1 MSPDVKLKDYYL
13 KFINEAKD
21 NIRENT
27 KLKKDCIS
35 IKLDVYNYINEHKE
49 EILDEYHINL
59 DKYDIEWKQQ
69 RYNPVCSLYNKV
81 NLILRTKTDFINKSN
96 ILQLYKYCAI
106 LRNEYNYDKSIEL
119 AANRKKLTLVQYK
132 YFVYRYY
139 TEIHKC
145 VLNGFGYKFEGGI
158 GTYMINHW
166 KLDYKN
172 GENKKYIDFNE
183 TNRRKRELIA
193 KGIKLYDPKE
203 AAWYEARHIPYNAVD
218 YRVYKTSKD
227 YYDFTFM
234 HSDITR
240 KSTLDYKRTEY
251 ISAKYRGM
259 GYKELADKFCDTD
272 EDVYNLQVD
281 IKYKLNILLYKD
293 PTKYLRY
300 VRTADQIKYKYR

>member
-35 IKLDVYNYINEHKE
+35 IKLDVYNYINKHKE

-132 YFVYRYY
+132 SFVYRYY
-139 TEIHKC
+139 TEIHK
-145 VLNGFGYKFEGGI
+145 
-158 GTYMINHW
+158 
-166 KLDYKN
+166 
-172 GENKKYIDFNE
+172 
-183 TNRRKRELIA
+183 
-193 KGIKLYDPKE
+193 
-203 AAWYEARHIPYNAVD
+203 
-218 YRVYKTSKD
+218 
-227 YYDFTFM
+227 
-234 HSDITR
+234 
-240 KSTLDYKRTEY
+240 
-251 ISAKYRGM
+251 
-259 GYKELADKFCDTD
+259 
-272 EDVYNLQVD
+272 
-281 IKYKLNILLYKD
+281 
-293 PTKYLRY
+293 
-300 VRTADQIKYKYR
+300 